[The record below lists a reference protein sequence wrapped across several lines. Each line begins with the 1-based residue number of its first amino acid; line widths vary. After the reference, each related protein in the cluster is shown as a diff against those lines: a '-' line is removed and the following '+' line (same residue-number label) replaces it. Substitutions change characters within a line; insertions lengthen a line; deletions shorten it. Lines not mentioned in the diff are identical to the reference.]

1 MSFKNEETRLKY
13 LSLIVVKFFRDNIC
27 KQLKNS
33 TKTRAG
39 PGTDVL
45 VPRTAV
51 SSNIL
56 LKGITLRIEGQWK
69 IIEID
74 FC

>member
-1 MSFKNEETRLKY
+1 MKDMSFKNEEIRLKY
-13 LSLIVVKFFRDNIC
+13 LSLILVKLFRDNIY

-33 TKTRAG
+33 TKTCAG

-56 LKGITLRIEGQWK
+56 LKGITLRIE
-69 IIEID
+69 E
-74 FC
+74 